1 MNDRLEKNKKTK
13 LVSKLVEI
21 GGCEYR
27 YIIVRNPKAGHPEE
41 DDFVYFLTS
50 LSNAKYAA
58 GQYSV
63 RWQIEVTFRHLKSNG
78 FNLEEMRVEGKDKKE
93 LMMTTLS
100 TAVLG
105 IEHS

>member
-1 MNDRLEKNKKTK
+1 
-13 LVSKLVEI
+13 
-21 GGCEYR
+21 
-27 YIIVRNPKAGHPEE
+27 
-41 DDFVYFLTS
+41 
-50 LSNAKYAA
+50 
-58 GQYSV
+58 
-63 RWQIEVTFRHLKSNG
+63 VTFRHLKSNG